1 MTRAIA
7 SCALAG
13 ALLWAC
19 AEKKEAPRA
28 PERARPLQALPPAGI
43 PKAAPPELPGA
54 RRSVPSSAEAELALT
69 LGKALLE
76 DAKPEEAEVQLKVA
90 AAGGR
95 PGADELLLK
104 VQSELEAKR
113 RLADARRK
121 FEARDWPGATEALAG
136 VAPESSLRARADEN
150 RRRDRRGQS
159 RGVGEDEAP
168 HGEGAGQG
176 QRARRPNAGRGEGFS
191 GLASHD
197 ASLKAR

>member
-136 VAPESSLRARADEN
+136 VAPESSLRARADEIADEIAAAKVEESERMK
-150 RRRDRRGQS
+150 RRMEKELDRDS
-159 RGVGEDEAP
+159 EPGVRTPDEAK
-168 HGEGAGQG
+168 
-176 QRARRPNAGRGEGFS
+176 
-191 GLASHD
+191 ASPG
-197 ASLKAR
+197 SPRMTPP